1 MRSRYEAKNVFNKIQ
16 HQYMI
21 NKLRTEEKWH
31 IQMMEYYSALKR
43 NDLSSLEKTW
53 KELQCILLSERSQS
67 EKAILYAAKS
77 LQLCPTC
84 ATPPGSS
91 VHGIFQARTLEW
103 VAIAFSH
110 ILYDSNYITFWK
122 R

>member
-31 IQMMEYYSALKR
+31 IQMMGYYSALKR

-67 EKAILYAAKS
+67 EKAIYCMLLS
-77 LQLCPTC
+77 HFSCVRLCDPTRLLCPWDF
-84 ATPPGSS
+84 PGKNTG
-91 VHGIFQARTLEW
+91 VGCHCLLPYT
-103 VAIAFSH
+103 V
-110 ILYDSNYITFWK
+110 
-122 R
+122 